1 MFKDLTEKELARVD
15 KLVEEHDFSIAEAVD
30 IVKAD
35 REIDQGKRVEFDL
48 SPEEERAAK
57 KYANSTE
64 KKKTVRK
71 RAEDAVKRN
80 FIAEIA
86 QFLGENYNN
95 LSNLEIVN
103 PERVVS
109 FEFDGEKYEIILQKK
124 RKPKIQ
130 GHFCPQKG
138 KIWGVL

>member
-35 REIDQGKRVEFDL
+35 REIDKGKRVDFDL
-48 SPEEERAAK
+48 SPEEEKAAK

-71 RAEDAVKRN
+71 RAEDAVKRS

-86 QFLGENYNN
+86 QFLGENYNT
-95 LSNLEIVN
+95 LSNLEVVN

-124 RKPKIQ
+124 RKPKI
-130 GHFCPQKG
+130 
-138 KIWGVL
+138 

>member
-15 KLVEEHDFSIAEAVD
+15 KLVEEHDFSIAEAVS

-35 REIDQGKRVEFDL
+35 REIDKGKRVEFDL
-48 SPEEERAAK
+48 SPEEEKAAK

-86 QFLGENYNN
+86 QFLGENWSN

-124 RKPKIQ
+124 RKPKI
-130 GHFCPQKG
+130 
-138 KIWGVL
+138 

>member
-1 MFKDLTEKELARVD
+1 MLKGLTDKELAKVD
-15 KLVEEHDFSIAEAVD
+15 ELVETLDCSIAEAVD
-30 IVKAD
+30 ILKAD
-35 REIDQGKRVEFDL
+35 REINQGKRVEFDL
-48 SPEEERAAK
+48 SPEEEKAAK

-80 FIAEIA
+80 FITEIA
-86 QFLGENYNN
+86 TFLGENWSN
-95 LSNLEIVN
+95 LSNLEVVN

-124 RKPKIQ
+124 RKPKI
-130 GHFCPQKG
+130 
-138 KIWGVL
+138 

>member
-35 REIDQGKRVEFDL
+35 REIDKGKRVEFDL
-48 SPEEERAAK
+48 SPEEEKAAK

-86 QFLGENYNN
+86 QFLGENYNT

-124 RKPKIQ
+124 RKPKI
-130 GHFCPQKG
+130 
-138 KIWGVL
+138 

>member
-35 REIDQGKRVEFDL
+35 REIDKGKRVEFDL
-48 SPEEERAAK
+48 SPEEEKAAK

-71 RAEDAVKRN
+71 RAEDAVKRG

-86 QFLGENYNN
+86 RFLGENYNT
-95 LSNLEIVN
+95 LSNLEVVN

-124 RKPKIQ
+124 RKPKI
-130 GHFCPQKG
+130 
-138 KIWGVL
+138 

>member
-35 REIDQGKRVEFDL
+35 REIDKGKRVDFDL
-48 SPEEERAAK
+48 SPEEEKAAK

-86 QFLGENYNN
+86 QFLGENYNT
-95 LSNLEIVN
+95 LSNLEVVN

-124 RKPKIQ
+124 RKPKI
-130 GHFCPQKG
+130 
-138 KIWGVL
+138 